1 VEIKVLGPLEV
12 LENGVSVAPSACK
25 PRQVLAL
32 LALRAG
38 RVVPVPTLMEEIW
51 GERIPQ
57 SAVTT
62 LQTYILQ
69 LRRKLAAAQES
80 TGGDRSS
87 KDILA
92 TTYGG
97 YLLSPDGAG
106 SDVAEFEQLAA
117 RGTNALESGDA
128 RQASTLLARALGLW
142 RGPALVDVQAGHV
155 LGLEVQG
162 LEEARMQVLSQRIE
176 ADLRLGRHAV
186 LLRELRVLVAQHPL
200 HETLCGQFML
210 ALYRSGSAWRA
221 LGAYQHLRRTLA
233 EELGIEPSRQLQ
245 RLHQAMLT
253 GDPALTPEPAPLVE
267 SFVLASSC

>member
-1 VEIKVLGPLEV
+1 MEIKVLGPLEV

-97 YLLSPDGAG
+97 YLLSPDGSRVTLRVDCRACK
-106 SDVAEFEQLAA
+106 
-117 RGTNALESGDA
+117 GTG
-128 RQASTLLARALGLW
+128 RTL
-142 RGPALVDVQAGHV
+142 PAHV
-155 LGLEVQG
+155 LVQ
-162 LEEARMQVLSQRIE
+162 V
-176 ADLRLGRHAV
+176 GR
-186 LLRELRVLVAQHPL
+186 
-200 HETLCGQFML
+200 
-210 ALYRSGSAWRA
+210 
-221 LGAYQHLRRTLA
+221 
-233 EELGIEPSRQLQ
+233 
-245 RLHQAMLT
+245 
-253 GDPALTPEPAPLVE
+253 
-267 SFVLASSC
+267 